1 MNVFIVHAHPE
12 PQSFNGALTHH
23 ARQTLEGAGHKVQV
37 SDLYA
42 MKFDPVSDRR
52 NFTSVK
58 DPAYFKQQLEELHAT
73 EVNGFAS
80 DIAAEMAKLAWCDA
94 LILQFPLWW
103 FSLPAILKGWVDRV
117 FAMGRIYGA
126 GKWYDQ
132 GVFKGKRAMA
142 SLTTGGPETMY
153 SATGLNGDIDAILYP
168 INHGI
173 LRFTGFDVLPPFLAW
188 SVARASA
195 DQRQVYL
202 EQYEQRL
209 LALWE
214 TPPIRYPTLSE
225 YDETFRLKG
234 PAQAGGKGKM

>member
-12 PQSFNGALTHH
+12 PQSFNGALTAH

-42 MKFDPVSDRR
+42 TKFNPVSDRR
-52 NFTSVK
+52 NFTTVK
-58 DPAYFKQQLEELHAT
+58 DSTYFKQQVEALHAT
-73 EVNGFAS
+73 EVSGVAPE
-80 DIAAEMAKLAWCDA
+80 IAAEMAKLEWCDA

-132 GVFKGKRAMA
+132 GVFKGKRAMV
-142 SLTTGGPETMY
+142 SLTTGGPEPMY
-153 SATGLNGDIDAILYP
+153 GATGLNGDINTILYP

-173 LRFTGFDVLPPFLAW
+173 LRFVGFDVLPPFIAW

-202 EQYEQRL
+202 EQYKQRL
-209 LALWE
+209 LTLWE
-214 TPPIRYPTLSE
+214 TPPIQYPRLDG
-225 YDETFRLKG
+225 YDETFRLKA
-234 PAQAGGKGKM
+234 PA

>member
-1 MNVFIVHAHPE
+1 MNIFIVHAHPE
-12 PQSFNGALTHH
+12 RQSFNGALTDH

-42 MKFDPVSDRR
+42 MTFNPISDRR
-52 NFTSVK
+52 NFTTVK
-58 DPAYFKQQLEELHAT
+58 DSAYFKQQVEELHAT
-73 EVNGFAS
+73 EVNGFAPE
-80 DIAAEMAKLAWCDA
+80 IAAEMAKLDWCDA

-132 GVFKGKRAMA
+132 GAFKGKRAMV
-142 SLTTGGPETMY
+142 SLTTGGPEPMY
-153 SATGLNGDIDAILYP
+153 GATGLNGDINTILYP

-173 LRFTGFDVLPPFLAW
+173 LRFVGFDVLPPFIAW

-202 EQYEQRL
+202 EQYKQRL
-209 LALWE
+209 LMLRE
-214 TPPIRYPTLSE
+214 TPPIQYPRLDE
-225 YDETFRLKG
+225 YDETFRLKA
-234 PAQAGGKGKM
+234 PA

>member
-12 PQSFNGALTHH
+12 PQSFNGALTRL
-23 ARQTLEGAGHKVQV
+23 ARRVLTDAGHEVQV

-42 MKFDPVSDRR
+42 MKFNPVSDRG
-52 NFTSVK
+52 NFTTVK
-58 DPAYFKQQLEELHAT
+58 DPAYFKQQVEELHAT
-73 EVNGFAS
+73 EASGFAPE
-80 DIAAEMAKLAWCDA
+80 IAAEMAKLEWCDA
-94 LILQFPLWW
+94 LILQFPFWW

-142 SLTTGGPETMY
+142 SLTTGGPESMY

-173 LRFTGFDVLPPFLAW
+173 LRFTGFEVLPPFVAW

-202 EQYEQRL
+202 EQYQQRL
-209 LALWE
+209 LRLWE
-214 TPPIRYPTLSE
+214 TQPLQYPTLSE

-234 PAQAGGKGKM
+234 SAQADQAGKM